1 MHVRTYVLRLM
12 AAAFAAFACVAAIN
26 LIIDPE
32 EVFHTGLIGASVN
45 PNDRYMR
52 YYDYASAADSYDGLL
67 FGSSRSR
74 AVSLKG
80 LSARMNGANF
90 ARFSVSFGSIIDY
103 LPMLEYVLRDK
114 DRKGE
119 RLRAVFLLLD
129 AEDFGLRPPADKS
142 IQQLLPPAV
151 SGRGAF
157 SFWWTNLTAIQLKAW
172 EDVVRRARDRG
183 PTGRPEDTARAR
195 GPAVLAALSTLSTLL
210 GPGQARAQAAASA
223 AADAKVAPPPLRPDA
238 DDLPRQLAL
247 LERFVSLCGEHGVA
261 LVVAA
266 SPVSREDAA
275 LVGPAALSAAVAAI
289 SRVVPI
295 WDFTTS
301 DWLADRTEMWAD
313 RIHFRPEVA
322 RMMLSRIFG
331 DELPSGWSDYGQLR
345 TAVRSGSR

>member
-1 MHVRTYVLRLM
+1 MQVRTYVLRLM
-12 AAAFAAFACVAAIN
+12 AAAFAAFACVAAVN
-26 LIIDPE
+26 LIVDPE
-32 EVFHTGLIGASVN
+32 EVFHTGLVGASAN

-52 YYDYASAADSYDGLL
+52 YYDYASGAERYDGLL

-80 LSARMNGANF
+80 LSARMNGATF

-103 LPMLEYVLRDK
+103 VPMLEYVLRDK
-114 DRKGE
+114 DRRGE

-142 IQQLLPPAV
+142 IQQLLPPAM
-151 SGRGAF
+151 SGRSAF

-172 EDVVRRARDRG
+172 EDVVRRARDRQPG
-183 PTGRPEDTARAR
+183 GRPEDTARAH
-195 GPAVLAALSTLSTLL
+195 GAAVLAGLSDLL
-210 GPGQARAQAAASA
+210 GPGQARAQAT
-223 AADAKVAPPPLRPDA
+223 APAPAGTNAVPPSPRPA
-238 DDLPRQLAL
+238 NAEDLPRQLAL
-247 LERFVSLCGEHGVA
+247 LEQFVRLCGQHGVA

-275 LVGPAALSAAVAAI
+275 LLDPAALSAVVAAI

-301 DWLADRTEMWAD
+301 DWLADRPELWAD

-322 RMMLSRIFG
+322 SLMLGRIFG

-345 TAVRSGSR
+345 TAVRSGRR